1 MKSLLTTREK
11 EKLIEEFEISRKS
24 YVIFSKEKR
33 INPRTFTTWVYKWRK
48 AKEEKI
54 EVNFVKI
61 NGTFLKKEA
70 KIKIKKSRHRNW
82 SSYRYWR
89 KTTKKHNNS
98 IGGRMK
104 IDYEATKIFVRPGST
119 DLRKGGM
126 SRTNRIF

>member
-70 KIKIKKSRHRNW
+70 KIKIKKSRHRN
-82 SSYRYWR
+82 
-89 KTTKKHNNS
+89 
-98 IGGRMK
+98 
-104 IDYEATKIFVRPGST
+104 
-119 DLRKGGM
+119 
-126 SRTNRIF
+126 